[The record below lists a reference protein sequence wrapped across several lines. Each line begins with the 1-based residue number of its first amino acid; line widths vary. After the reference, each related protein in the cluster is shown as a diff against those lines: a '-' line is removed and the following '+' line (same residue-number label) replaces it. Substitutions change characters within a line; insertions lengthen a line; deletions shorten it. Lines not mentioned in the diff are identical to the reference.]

1 MNQLIRLVYASR
13 STFSPGEAHQGL
25 DPSVA
30 RILAKSRKNNAER
43 GIVGGLFF
51 GDGCFLQCLEG
62 PDEAVDRLYERIRA
76 DSRHRD
82 VTVLSRNVIARISF
96 GAWSMKYAP
105 GEAPLRRL
113 MQTLGVNR
121 FDPYAM
127 SPQDIEAAVAYIER
141 EVELVTPPQGKLGD
155 RSDAPIPKAPVSFID
170 TFKARPTVSK
180 ADSAAAA
187 GSSVGNLL
195 KVVVGVASIAVMLA
209 WGYLSRKS

>member
-82 VTVLSRNVIARISF
+82 VTV
-96 GAWSMKYAP
+96 
-105 GEAPLRRL
+105 
-113 MQTLGVNR
+113 NR

-127 SPQDIEAAVAYIER
+127 SPQNIEAAVAYIER

-155 RSDAPIPKAPVSFID
+155 RADAPIPKAPVSFID
-170 TFKARPTVSK
+170 TFKARPPVPK
-180 ADSAAAA
+180 ADSATAA

-195 KVVVGVASIAVMLA
+195 KVVVGVAAIAVMLA